1 MRRKPGIVTKIS
13 ILVFSAIVS
22 TLFIVFLGS
31 FVSFLEMKK
40 TNQEELRKILFEE
53 RKQKLVELT
62 DNAST
67 VIENSP
73 GHYAAKAVAAMR
85 FGEGNKNYFFV
96 FDDTGRFVVHPER
109 PDLVGVDSMDLKS
122 EDGRFI
128 IREMIERSKKE
139 SQGFLTYQWKKPGGD
154 KLREKGLK
162 EEKLTYFRLIPKWG
176 WIIGTGI
183 YNDDINEIALKKE
196 AALVEK
202 FDKGLV
208 FFMGFVLFFSCCFIF
223 WSIFITRRLLSPV
236 KEVAKFARQIGK
248 GDFSA
253 RLEYK
258 SHDEIGLMAES
269 MRNGAKDLGKLVK
282 SLVRTVATIAES
294 SSRLQE
300 IAHDLKDASREM
312 ENNSGNA
319 TRETLNISGRMT
331 NILSATD
338 KINSRLQSIAE
349 FTEKVSDN
357 TKDVGVK
364 IDYVSESTTAA
375 ACAVE
380 EMYASFNETARNSS
394 LGAGVTENAANQAR
408 AASLIMNELGE
419 SAKEIGE
426 IIGIIQTL
434 SSQTHLLSLNAA
446 IEAAGAGDAGKGFFV
461 VAHEVKE
468 LANQSERS
476 ANVIRTKIRGMQD
489 HAKKSIEVIQSIV
502 GVIEEIDKVMLAI
515 AASVEEQTTVTN
527 DISSSLS
534 VTAENAKELNIK
546 AKENIDA
553 IAQVAVNI
561 DAVSNESGVIRKDVN
576 MTGTGIAEVSTYV
589 GKTNESVKAS
599 ALRIE
604 EIQAQADE
612 LAGLAKNLNQAI
624 QIFKI

>member
-1 MRRKPGIVTKIS
+1 MRRKPGVVTKIS

-22 TLFIVFLGS
+22 TLLIVFLGS
-31 FVSFLEMKK
+31 FVSFLEIKK

-85 FGEGNKNYFFV
+85 FGENNGNYFFV
-96 FDDTGRFVVHPER
+96 FDEQGRFVVHPER
-109 PDLVGVDSMDLKS
+109 PDLVGVESMDLKS
-122 EDGRFI
+122 PDGRYI
-128 IREMIERSKKE
+128 IKEMIERSKKE
-139 SQGFLTYQWKKPGGD
+139 PQGFLTYQWEKPGEG
-154 KLREKGLK
+154 EKGVK

-183 YNDDINEIALKKE
+183 YNDDINDIALEKE

-223 WSIFITRRLLSPV
+223 LSIFITRRLLSPV

-253 RLEYK
+253 HLEYK

-282 SLVRTVATIAES
+282 NLVRTTATIAES

-300 IAHDLKDASREM
+300 IAYDLKDASREM

-319 TRETLNISGRMT
+319 TSETLNISGRMT

-338 KINSRLQSIAE
+338 KINNRLQSIAD

-364 IDYVSESTTAA
+364 IDFVSESTTAA

-394 LGAGVTENAANQAR
+394 LGAGVTENAATQAR

-502 GVIEEIDKVMLAI
+502 GVIEEIDKIMLAI
-515 AASVEEQTTVTN
+515 ASSVEEQTTVTN

-561 DAVSNESGVIRKDVN
+561 EAVSNESGVIRKDVD

-604 EIQAQADE
+604 EIQSQADE

-624 QIFKI
+624 QIFKV

>member
-1 MRRKPGIVTKIS
+1 LRRKPGIVTKIS

-22 TLFIVFLGS
+22 TLLIVFLGS

-40 TNQEELRKILFEE
+40 SNQEELRKILFEE

-96 FDDTGRFVVHPER
+96 FDETGRFVVHPER
-109 PDLVGVDSMDLKS
+109 PDLVGVDGMDLKS

-139 SQGFLTYQWKKPGGD
+139 SQGFLTYQWKKPGGE
-154 KLREKGLK
+154 KPGEKGVK

-183 YNDDINEIALKKE
+183 YNDDINEIALEKE

-208 FFMGFVLFFSCCFIF
+208 FFMGFVLFFSCCFLF
-223 WSIFITRRLLSPV
+223 LSIFITRRLLSPV

-364 IDYVSESTTAA
+364 IDFVSESTTAA

-426 IIGIIQTL
+426 IIGIIQNL

-502 GVIEEIDKVMLAI
+502 GVIEEIDKIMLAI
-515 AASVEEQTTVTN
+515 ASSVEEQTAVTN

-534 VTAENAKELNIK
+534 VTAENAKDLNIK

-561 DAVSNESGVIRKDVN
+561 DAVSDESGVIRKDVD

-604 EIQAQADE
+604 EIQAQADD

>member
-22 TLFIVFLGS
+22 TLLIVFLGS

-154 KLREKGLK
+154 KPGEKGLK

-502 GVIEEIDKVMLAI
+502 GVIEEIDKIMLAI
-515 AASVEEQTTVTN
+515 ASSVEEQTTVTN

-561 DAVSNESGVIRKDVN
+561 DAVSNESGVIRKDVD
-576 MTGTGIAEVSTYV
+576 MTGTGITEVSTYV

>member
-1 MRRKPGIVTKIS
+1 
-13 ILVFSAIVS
+13 
-22 TLFIVFLGS
+22 
-31 FVSFLEMKK
+31 
-40 TNQEELRKILFEE
+40 
-53 RKQKLVELT
+53 
-62 DNAST
+62 
-67 VIENSP
+67 
-73 GHYAAKAVAAMR
+73 
-85 FGEGNKNYFFV
+85 
-96 FDDTGRFVVHPER
+96 
-109 PDLVGVDSMDLKS
+109 
-122 EDGRFI
+122 
-128 IREMIERSKKE
+128 MIERSKKE
-139 SQGFLTYQWKKPGGD
+139 SQGFLTYQWKKPGGE
-154 KLREKGLK
+154 KPGEKGVK

-183 YNDDINEIALKKE
+183 YNDDINEIALEKE

-269 MRNGAKDLGKLVK
+269 MRNGARDLGKLVK

-364 IDYVSESTTAA
+364 IDFVSESTTAA

-394 LGAGVTENAANQAR
+394 VGAGVTENAANQAR

-502 GVIEEIDKVMLAI
+502 GVIEEIDKIMLAI

-534 VTAENAKELNIK
+534 VTAENAKDLNIK

-576 MTGTGIAEVSTYV
+576 MTGTEIAEVSTYV

>member
-1 MRRKPGIVTKIS
+1 LRRKPGIVTKIS

-154 KLREKGLK
+154 KLGEKGLK

-502 GVIEEIDKVMLAI
+502 GVIEEIDKIMLAI
-515 AASVEEQTTVTN
+515 ASSVEEQTTVTN

-576 MTGTGIAEVSTYV
+576 MTGTGITEVSTYV

>member
-1 MRRKPGIVTKIS
+1 LRRKPGIVTKIS

-22 TLFIVFLGS
+22 TLLIVFLGS

-96 FDDTGRFVVHPER
+96 FDEKGRFVVHPER

-139 SQGFLTYQWKKPGGD
+139 SQGFLTYQWEKPGGD
-154 KLREKGLK
+154 KPGEKGVK

-183 YNDDINEIALKKE
+183 YNDDINEIALEKE

-258 SHDEIGLMAES
+258 SNDEIGLMAES

-446 IEAAGAGDAGKGFFV
+446 IEAAGAGEAGKGFFV

-502 GVIEEIDKVMLAI
+502 GVIEEIDKIMLAI
-515 AASVEEQTTVTN
+515 ASSVEEQTTVTN

-561 DAVSNESGVIRKDVN
+561 DAVSTESGVIRKDVN
-576 MTGTGIAEVSTYV
+576 MTGTGITEVSTYV

>member
-22 TLFIVFLGS
+22 TLLIVFLGS

-96 FDDTGRFVVHPER
+96 FDEAGRFVVHPER

-139 SQGFLTYQWKKPGGD
+139 PQGFLIYQWEKPG
-154 KLREKGLK
+154 EKGVK

-183 YNDDINEIALKKE
+183 YNDDIDEIALEKE

-282 SLVRTVATIAES
+282 NLVRTVATIAES
-294 SSRLQE
+294 SSRLQA
-300 IAHDLKDASREM
+300 IAYDLKDASREM

-349 FTEKVSDN
+349 FTETVSDN

-446 IEAAGAGDAGKGFFV
+446 IEAAGAGEAGKGFFV

-502 GVIEEIDKVMLAI
+502 GVIEEIDKIMLAI
-515 AASVEEQTTVTN
+515 ASSVEEQTTVTN

-534 VTAENAKELNIK
+534 VTAENAKDLNIK

-561 DAVSNESGVIRKDVN
+561 DAVSNESGVIRKDVD
-576 MTGTGIAEVSTYV
+576 MTGTGISEVSTYV